1 LNGSA
6 HHILQAKPTLSFNGS
21 VPASPRVA
29 DRITLWRRVYETPAE
44 LSNRID
50 AETQGKIISAV
61 HFRIPIVTPD
71 EQRATRV
78 RSLPRG
84 PQKASRN
91 DEVDERLTSEAE
103 VGKAAEHAEIGKEPI
118 RQAERGKN
126 VESGLA
132 RPKTVEEFRTILVHL
147 LHHTPFR

>member
-1 LNGSA
+1 
-6 HHILQAKPTLSFNGS
+6 
-21 VPASPRVA
+21 VA
-29 DRITLWRRVYETPAE
+29 DLTVDVA
-44 LSNRID
+44 RID

-61 HFRIPIVTPD
+61 HSRIPIVTPD

-84 PQKASRN
+84 PLKAPRN
-91 DEVDERLTSEAE
+91 DGVEERLTSEAE
-103 VGKAAEHAEIGKEPI
+103 VATAAEHADLGKEPI
-118 RQAERGKN
+118 RQAERGES
-126 VESGLA
+126 VESGLD

>member
-6 HHILQAKPTLSFNGS
+6 NHILQAKPTLSFNGS

-29 DRITLWRRVYETPAE
+29 DRITLWRRVYETLAE

-147 LHHTPFR
+147 LHQTPFR